1 MLNVNQLE
9 PTYWERRLKRLEKRL
24 AAEQEFF
31 QCRQELIKS
40 AELLAKRREA
50 TLGKS
55 ERPQLSIIGIPAKL
69 LLELLA

>member
-40 AELLAKRREA
+40 AELLA
-50 TLGKS
+50 
-55 ERPQLSIIGIPAKL
+55 
-69 LLELLA
+69 